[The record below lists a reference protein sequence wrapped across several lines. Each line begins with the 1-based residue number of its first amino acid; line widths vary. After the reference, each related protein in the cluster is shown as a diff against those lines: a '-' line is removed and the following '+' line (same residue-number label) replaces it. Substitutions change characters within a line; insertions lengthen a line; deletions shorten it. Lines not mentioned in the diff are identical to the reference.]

1 MILIFGS
8 NGLLGSYIKKFL
20 KKKKIKFLTIG
31 RKNCDIIGNILDY
44 NFLKLAL
51 QRNNPKLILNLA
63 AYTNVEK
70 CEKNIKLANELNVNF
85 PKNLSKLI
93 SSKVYFIHFST
104 DHIYSG
110 KGPHKEKGN
119 IKLLN
124 NYSKSK
130 FLGEKN
136 IKHKN
141 LCILRTNFFGK
152 SVIRDRSSFSDW
164 IYNEIKRNNKLD
176 LFKDVYFSP
185 ISMESLCKY
194 LLIIFKKKIKGT
206 YNVGSNQGMSKK
218 DFAIHFSKK
227 LKLKKIKYNS
237 ISLGQSKLIVKRPKD
252 MRMDCTKIEKKLDIK
267 LNNLIDE
274 INFTAKDY

>member
-1 MILIFGS
+1 M
-8 NGLLGSYIKKFL
+8 
-20 KKKKIKFLTIG
+20 
-31 RKNCDIIGNILDY
+31 
-44 NFLKLAL
+44 AL

-252 MRMDCTKIEKKLDIK
+252 MRMDCTKIEKKLDVK